1 MFVIM
6 KRIDDFLLPF
16 LPGNAINDHEK
27 DRFFF
32 KTRTLT
38 FEENSHTYGTIE
50 ARAIQSF
57 NAVGASQ
64 MEPLLAQRTGGHDR
78 TLQGTRR

>member
-1 MFVIM
+1 MIM
-6 KRIDDFLLPF
+6 RKIGPSSRLGRLL
-16 LPGNAINDHEK
+16 
-27 DRFFF
+27 
-32 KTRTLT
+32 
-38 FEENSHTYGTIE
+38 FEENSHTYGTLE

-64 MEPLLAQRTGGHDR
+64 MGPLLAQRTGGHDR